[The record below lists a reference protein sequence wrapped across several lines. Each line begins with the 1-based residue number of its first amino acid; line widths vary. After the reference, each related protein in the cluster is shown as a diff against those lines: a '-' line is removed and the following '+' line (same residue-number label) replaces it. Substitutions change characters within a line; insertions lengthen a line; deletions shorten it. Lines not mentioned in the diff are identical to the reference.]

1 MKTATL
7 LVAMILSVSAFL
19 LPAQASAG
27 TDQETKI
34 LAATEIINNSL
45 AARADA
51 IPSSILEKAHG
62 VIVIPNVFE
71 IAVGSGGYS
80 SNGVMVVRTEDG
92 RWSSPAF
99 VTLTGTSLKTVSGT
113 KPTDI
118 ILLLM
123 GSNSVDA
130 VSSRK
135 TTLGIDMAA
144 APGPVGAGS
153 EKGARQ
159 DLSAEILVYKHSKAE
174 IGGIMME
181 GDSLEIDSRANADFY
196 GEESITA
203 AAIFEEGELVVPI
216 AAGKFKCALARLT
229 QTGQACV

>member
-1 MKTATL
+1 
-7 LVAMILSVSAFL
+7 MILSISAFL
-19 LPAQASAG
+19 LPAPASAG
-27 TDQETKI
+27 TDQEAKI

-45 AARADA
+45 AGHGDA

-71 IAVGSGGYS
+71 IAVGSEGYS

-99 VTLTGTSLKTVSGT
+99 VTLTGTSLKAVPGT

-123 GSNSVDA
+123 SPNSVDA
-130 VSSRK
+130 ISSRK
-135 TTLGIDMAA
+135 TTLGVDLAA

-159 DLSAEILVYKHSKAE
+159 DRSAEILVYKHSKAE
-174 IGGIMME
+174 LGGIALE
-181 GDSLEIDSRANADFY
+181 GDSLEIDSRANANFY
-196 GEESITA
+196 GEVNITA
-203 AAIFEEGELVVPI
+203 AAIFEERELVVPI
-216 AAGKFKCALARLT
+216 AAGKFKCALARVT